1 MPLEHPSLW
10 SRYHRWQFLPY
21 KWGHQELETSVIYP
35 RSYIQIEASKRTDN
49 LWFYICCQ
57 IHYFTLFLPKEII
70 LFSPPAPTV
79 FPPPS
84 PALITLLPHHH
95 CGFKVCKSFKGD
107 QLLQQP
113 DTLVLNKS
121 ALHKTQKGFTSFTLF
136 QQIWLIL
143 NCQQSLVYVMC
154 VTVKNRFLLHC
165 PASMGKRNQESL
177 SDGMNIQQHLKEILA
192 RRLMLWDLVLG
203 AVKMTPDSLNLCKDF
218 VELRQRNK
226 QTNKKKHER
235 LFSLP

>member
-1 MPLEHPSLW
+1 M
-10 SRYHRWQFLPY
+10 
-21 KWGHQELETSVIYP
+21 IYP

-57 IHYFTLFLPKEII
+57 IHYFTLFLRKEII

-84 PALITLLPHHH
+84 PALTTLLPHHH
-95 CGFKVCKSFKGD
+95 CGFKVCKSFRGD
-107 QLLQQP
+107 QLLRQP

-121 ALHKTQKGFTSFTLF
+121 AVHKTQKGFTSFTLF
-136 QQIWLIL
+136 QQILLIL

-154 VTVKNRFLLHC
+154 MTVKNSFLLHC

-177 SDGMNIQQHLKEILA
+177 FDGMNIQQHLKEILA

-203 AVKMTPDSLNLCKDF
+203 AVKMIPDSLNLCKDF
-218 VELRQRNK
+218 VEFRQE
-226 QTNKKKHER
+226 TNKKNHER
-235 LFSLP
+235 WII